1 MRPIQK
7 IAICETMIQF
17 YESDNPDRFVFGMC
31 KVIKRLCEMQSKE
44 DGRYYKGLLINF
56 PEFCRHEKFGEPVLW
71 WNPFDFKSRI
81 DYLKETIQLVL
92 KSENAK
98 IDKIKNLLRQASEE
112 NNFLKVSQAKKI
124 LKDLEESNF
133 GIHEHYN

>member
-1 MRPIQK
+1 MKPIQK

-98 IDKIKNLLRQASEE
+98 IDKIKNLLKQASEE
-112 NNFLKVSQAKKI
+112 NNYYKVSQAKKI
-124 LKDLEESNF
+124 LKDLEDSNY
-133 GIHEHYN
+133 GIHKYYN

>member
-1 MRPIQK
+1 MKPIQK

-98 IDKIKNLLRQASEE
+98 IDKIKNLLKQASEE
-112 NNFLKVSQAKKI
+112 NNYYKVSQAKKI
-124 LKDLEESNF
+124 LKDLEDSNY
-133 GIHEHYN
+133 GIHEYYN